1 MPAGNLQY
9 ERRGPFEATKEVFL
23 QVVYLENLSKDFE
36 NNPNFATPRSVP
48 STIRSKTTVFP
59 KRAVS
64 CPGTPSQNKVKPLQS
79 LFKPTVSSVPEQEQE
94 PQGVSNQST
103 PASTMKKKKNEKSK
117 DKSRRSSRSQSIFS
131 IASSFFG
138 PLALGSDVSLN
149 RQISPALQTSHVFF
163 ADEDIPSPSVD
174 SSFALPDDMLRKE
187 AQKPWFVGP
196 MTSGSTT
203 PTTVLGPDEQILPSP
218 DQPSPPAPSLVPSS
232 ELSPKRKVSPEREVS
247 PVASGDSDESNLKG
261 TSPTTGE
268 TTTSSTIPEST
279 RRKSKFASIGS
290 FLPSFSQSRRESI
303 ASFFKGARDL
313 PSRLFKKSSKS
324 TSPSPPQLRSTFKFT
339 EKDTLPPKKI
349 PLAKWQKAAKR
360 RDKIFK
366 IKSKW
371 ENLTSSGRVHR
382 ETRRRLSK
390 EKEWKEYRA
399 KLTGTQKLLAIM
411 DDAKDKA
418 WEWIDK
424 RAEKKRREK
433 LNAYKTMRDERRKSI
448 VLVPVYRDYEIV
460 ARRESSYSGF
470 GYTPEGSD

>member
-9 ERRGPFEATKEVFL
+9 EQRGPFEATKEVFL

-59 KRAVS
+59 KRAAS
-64 CPGTPSQNKVKPLQS
+64 CPGTPSQNKVKPFQS

-138 PLALGSDVSLN
+138 PLALGSDVSLD

-163 ADEDIPSPSVD
+163 ADEDIPPPSVD
-174 SSFALPDDMLRKE
+174 SSFAFPDDMPRKE
-187 AQKPWFVGP
+187 VQKPWFVGP

-232 ELSPKRKVSPEREVS
+232 ELSPKRKVSPEHEVS
-247 PVASGDSDESNLKG
+247 PVASGDTDESNLKG
-261 TSPTTGE
+261 TSPLTGE

-290 FLPSFSQSRRESI
+290 FLPSFSESRRESI

-371 ENLTSSGRVHR
+371 ENFTSSGR
-382 ETRRRLSK
+382 
-390 EKEWKEYRA
+390 
-399 KLTGTQKLLAIM
+399 KLLAIM

>member
-1 MPAGNLQY
+1 MPAGSLQY

-94 PQGVSNQST
+94 PQVVSNQST

-117 DKSRRSSRSQSIFS
+117 DKSRRSSRT
-131 IASSFFG
+131 
-138 PLALGSDVSLN
+138 
-149 RQISPALQTSHVFF
+149 LQTSHVFF

-218 DQPSPPAPSLVPSS
+218 DQPSPPAPSLAPSS

-261 TSPTTGE
+261 TSLSTRE
-268 TTTSSTIPEST
+268 TTTSSMIPEST
-279 RRKSKFASIGS
+279 HRKSKFASIGS

-448 VLVPVYRDYEIV
+448 VLVPVYREYEIV

>member
-64 CPGTPSQNKVKPLQS
+64 CPGTPCQNKVKPFQS
-79 LFKPTVSSVPEQEQE
+79 LFKPTISSVPEQEQE

-103 PASTMKKKKNEKSK
+103 PASTMKKKKT
-117 DKSRRSSRSQSIFS
+117 
-131 IASSFFG
+131 
-138 PLALGSDVSLN
+138 LGSDVSLN

-232 ELSPKRKVSPEREVS
+232 ELSPKRKVSPEREVN
-247 PVASGDSDESNLKG
+247 PVASGDCDESNLKG
-261 TSPTTGE
+261 TSPSTGE